1 MQGSDVPARYV
12 HLSGRDIDNAY
23 DAIHDLYEPEDP
35 DEPDVVK
42 CVRCNELNEESS
54 LFCMQCGFAIGSEAA
69 ELEHTV
75 EADVK
80 ADYQETEPDDSET
93 MGKVELLDKLL
104 DDPEVRAALASQLD
118 SDERVNNGI

>member
-1 MQGSDVPARYV
+1 M
-12 HLSGRDIDNAY
+12 
-23 DAIHDLYEPEDP
+23 
-35 DEPDVVK
+35 
-42 CVRCNELNEESS
+42 
-54 LFCMQCGFAIGSEAA
+54 
-69 ELEHTV
+69 V